1 MKNAEYRSKQVHTGV
16 KQSSKQGR
24 TMKKMAY
31 GAWNWE
37 PDDGYSGALTHY
49 EGDFA
54 FVLCDP
60 SCYGH
65 YEFGFMVFDE
75 SDYGA
80 IESGE
85 YLREIRGFKDED
97 EAMYM
102 AESWAEFCI

>member
-16 KQSSKQGR
+16 KQSSKHVR

-31 GAWNWE
+31 GVWNWE

-60 SCYGH
+60 SCYGN

-75 SDYGA
+75 SDYDA
-80 IESGE
+80 AESGK
-85 YLREIRGFKDED
+85 YLREIHGFKDED